1 VGLSDSQGPGVAT
14 TSRSLPIAEG
24 GRLDTGIPRNWLT
37 TRVDY
42 VVNWARRNSLWPM
55 PFGTAC
61 CAIEMMAAFGSKYD
75 LARFGM
81 ERMSFSPRQ
90 ADLMIVAGRVT
101 YKLAP
106 VLRRIWDQMPQP
118 KWCVSMGACASSGG
132 MFDNYTIVQGI
143 DTIVPVDVYV
153 PGCPPRP
160 EGLTYGLMMIQEKIK
175 GETLSSAAFRS
186 ESAEGAGRPNLP
198 PEAIELVAQPF
209 GNSTRQNRVSG
220 LAATSAIA
228 RPTDRRERLL
238 EHS

>member
-1 VGLSDSQGPGVAT
+1 MGLGDLLPGGGIQKSSGGLFGDGGPT
-14 TSRSLPIAEG
+14 FLTSKVDALINW
-24 GRLDTGIPRNWLT
+24 GRL
-37 TRVDY
+37 
-42 VVNWARRNSLWPM
+42 NSLWPM

-61 CAIEMMAAFGSKYD
+61 CAIEMMASAASNYD

-90 ADLMIVAGRVT
+90 ADVLICAGRVP

-160 EGLTYGLMMIQEKIK
+160 EGLIYALLMIQEKIK
-175 GETLSSAAFRS
+175 GESLAHPRARDEDPAAV
-186 ESAEGAGRPNLP
+186 GLPNLP
-198 PEAIELVAQPF
+198 PETIELVAQPF
-209 GNSTRQNRVSG
+209 GNSTNQNRVSG
-220 LAATSAIA
+220 LAPTSALS
-228 RPTDRRERLL
+228 RPRDRRERRI
-238 EHS
+238 EHSD

>member
-1 VGLSDSQGPGVAT
+1 VGVGDILPRGGVSKAH
-14 TSRSLPIAEG
+14 G
-24 GRLDTGIPRNWLT
+24 GLFGFGSPTFLT
-37 TRVDY
+37 TKLDF
-42 VVNWARRNSLWPM
+42 VVNWGRRNSLWPM

-61 CAIEMMAAFGSKYD
+61 CAIEMMAAAASNFD

-90 ADLMIVAGRVT
+90 ADVLICAGRVP

-132 MFDNYTIVQGI
+132 VFDVYSMVQGI

-160 EGLTYGLMMIQEKIK
+160 EGLIYGLMMIQEKIRQESL
-175 GETLSSAAFRS
+175 GRHFEHRAEDPAAVARS
-186 ESAEGAGRPNLP
+186 EATESEIAGLTGA
-198 PEAIELVAQPF
+198 F
-209 GNSTRQNRVSG
+209 GNSTQQSQLASG
-220 LAATSAIA
+220 VPVET
-228 RPTDRRERLL
+228 PTDR
-238 EHS
+238 

>member
-1 VGLSDSQGPGVAT
+1 MGNGRTDLPVIGRAEAGDVDTGVPRSWIT
-14 TSRSLPIAEG
+14 T
-24 GRLDTGIPRNWLT
+24 RLDYLINWS
-37 TRVDY
+37 
-42 VVNWARRNSLWPM
+42 RRNSLWPM

-61 CAIEMMAAFGSKYD
+61 CAIEMMAAAASKYD

-90 ADLMIVAGRVT
+90 ADLMIVAGRVS

-106 VLRRIWDQMPQP
+106 VMRRIWDQMPQP

-143 DTIVPVDVYV
+143 DQIVPVDVYV

-160 EGLTYGLMMIQEKIK
+160 ESLIYGLLMIQEKIK
-175 GETLSSAAFRS
+175 GESLKNDALR
-186 ESAEGAGRPNLP
+186 AENPDAAGRPNLP
-198 PEAIELVAQPF
+198 PDAIELVAQPF

-220 LAATSAIA
+220 IEASGPLQ
-228 RPTDRRERLL
+228 RPRDRRERLL
-238 EHS
+238 EHQD